1 MSAPR
6 LSDVGTESRLRPQL
20 VVRGLRVTAARG
32 ERRRELVREVNFDL
46 SAGEKLAIVGE
57 SGSGKSMTARSIVG
71 LLPSGVSAHGS
82 VTFAGESLLGARPR
96 VLRAIR
102 GARIALLLQD
112 PFAVLNPVQTVRE
125 HILESLPT
133 QVRRNRALARKQVE
147 DRLQEV
153 GLSHDQVGASY
164 PFQLSG
170 GMRQRVALAAA
181 LARDPELL
189 IADEPTTALDVS
201 AQADVLSLLRS
212 LTQRRGMALLLITH
226 DLRVAVSASDR
237 VLVMYAGTI
246 LERGPAPALM
256 RAPRHPYTLGLLL
269 AEPPVSHFVE
279 RLRSAPGDATSTA
292 EPLAGCAFAGR
303 CRWRASECVTI
314 RPSLRAVGEGR
325 ESACLRI
332 DRIAGE
338 MQAELAAPSVAS
350 PPIAPG
356 NAPPICRFEAVSKR
370 YRTRELFGQAREGQA
385 VREVSFEIGAD
396 ESVGLVGETG
406 SGKTT
411 LARCLLGLTRPD
423 SGRIT
428 LGMHDVTDYRRLR
441 GDERTRARQ
450 LVQVVFQDPY
460 GSLNPALTVR
470 ATLGEAIRHRRAGAG
485 GVDVE
490 QLLSLVGLPAR
501 SAGRRPVALSGGE
514 RQRVAIAR
522 AVAVAPRLLVCDEP
536 VASLD
541 VSVQAQILELLR
553 DIRRRVGTS
562 FLFITHDLSVV
573 RQMTDRVVVLHRGEV
588 VESGATAHVLD
599 APTHPYTVQLIHAAT
614 QLAG

>member
-1 MSAPR
+1 
-6 LSDVGTESRLRPQL
+6 
-20 VVRGLRVTAARG
+20 
-32 ERRRELVREVNFDL
+32 
-46 SAGEKLAIVGE
+46 
-57 SGSGKSMTARSIVG
+57 MTARSIVG
-71 LLPSGVSAHGS
+71 LLPSGVCAHGS
-82 VTFAGESLLGARPR
+82 VSFAGESLLGAGLRT
-96 VLRAIR
+96 LRAIR

-133 QVRRNRALARKQVE
+133 EVRRNRAHARDQVR

-153 GLSHDQVGASY
+153 GLSYDRVGTSY

-181 LARDPELL
+181 LARDPEVL

-201 AQADVLSLLRS
+201 AQADVLGLLGS
-212 LTQRRGMALLLITH
+212 LTRRRAMALMVITH
-226 DLRVAVSASDR
+226 DLRVALSVSDR

-246 LERGPAPALM
+246 LEHGPASALM
-256 RAPRHPYTLGLLL
+256 RGPRHPYTLGLLL

-279 RLRSAPGDATSTA
+279 HLTSAPGDAPSTA
-292 EPLAGCAFAGR
+292 KPLVGCAFAER

-332 DRIAGE
+332 DRIAEE
-338 MQAELAAPSVAS
+338 MQAELSSPRGGS
-350 PPIAPG
+350 PPVAPG
-356 NAPPICRFEAVSKR
+356 NAPSLCRFEAVSKR
-370 YRTRELFGQAREGQA
+370 YRTRELFGRAREAHA

-423 SGRIT
+423 SGRII
-428 LGMHDVTDYRRLR
+428 LGTHDITDYRRLS
-441 GDERTRARQ
+441 GDERTRIRQ

-460 GSLNPALTVR
+460 GSLNPAMTVR

-501 SAGRRPVALSGGE
+501 SAERRPVALSGGE

-541 VSVQAQILELLR
+541 VSMQAQILELLR
-553 DIRRRVGTS
+553 GIRQCLGTS
-562 FLFITHDLSVV
+562 LLFITHDLSIV
-573 RQMTDRVVVLHRGEV
+573 RQMTDRVVVLYRGEV
-588 VESGATAHVLD
+588 VESGVSAHVLD
-599 APTHPYTVQLIHAAT
+599 APTHPYTVRLIHAAT
-614 QLAG
+614 QLEG

>member
-279 RLRSAPGDATSTA
+279 RLSSVPSDAPSTA
-292 EPLAGCAFAGR
+292 EPLARCAFAAR
-303 CRWRASECVTI
+303 CQWRASECVAT

-332 DRIAGE
+332 DRIARE
-338 MQAELAAPSVAS
+338 MQAELAAPRGGS

-370 YRTRELFGQAREGQA
+370 YRTRELFGRAREAQA

-428 LGMHDVTDYRRLR
+428 LGAHDVTDYRRLSS
-441 GDERTRARQ
+441 GERTRVRQ

-460 GSLNPALTVR
+460 GSLNPALTTR
-470 ATLGEAIRHRRAGAG
+470 ATLGEAIRHRRDGTGGA
-485 GVDVE
+485 DVE
-490 QLLSLVGLPAR
+490 QLLSLVGLPAW
-501 SAGRRPVALSGGE
+501 SATRRPVALSGGE

-522 AVAVAPRLLVCDEP
+522 AVAVAPQLLVCDEP

-541 VSVQAQILELLR
+541 VSVQAQILEVLR
-553 DIRRRVGTS
+553 DIRRRLGTS
-562 FLFITHDLSVV
+562 LLFITHDLSVV
-573 RQMTDRVVVLHRGEV
+573 RQMTDRIIVLHRGQV
-588 VESGATAHVLD
+588 VESGATARVLD
-599 APTHPYTVQLIHAAT
+599 APTNPYTVQLIRAAT